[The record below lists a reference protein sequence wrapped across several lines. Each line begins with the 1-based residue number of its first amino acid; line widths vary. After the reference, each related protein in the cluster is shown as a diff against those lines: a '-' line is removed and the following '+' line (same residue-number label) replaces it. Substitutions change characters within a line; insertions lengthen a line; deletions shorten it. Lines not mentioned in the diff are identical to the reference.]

1 MVYPMAILF
10 FWFQMSLGLDTDTLD
25 TLDQSIKETINQ
37 SVTFY
42 SSFYIFLSSP
52 HLYLHFLM
60 ELILLKGDIRKLPQL
75 SCMKRSR
82 MWMLK
87 QKVLYEELIN

>member
-1 MVYPMAILF
+1 MRLE
-10 FWFQMSLGLDTDTLD
+10 LDIDISD

-37 SVTFY
+37 SVMFY
-42 SSFYIFLSSP
+42 STFYIFLCSP

-75 SCMKRSR
+75 SCMRHSR

-87 QKVLYEELIN
+87 QKVLYVELINR

>member
-1 MVYPMAILF
+1 MVYPLAIHF
-10 FWFQMSLGLDTDTLD
+10 FLFQMSLGLDTD

-42 SSFYIFLSSP
+42 SSFYIFLSPP

-82 MWMLK
+82 MWILK
-87 QKVLYEELIN
+87 QKVLYGELIN